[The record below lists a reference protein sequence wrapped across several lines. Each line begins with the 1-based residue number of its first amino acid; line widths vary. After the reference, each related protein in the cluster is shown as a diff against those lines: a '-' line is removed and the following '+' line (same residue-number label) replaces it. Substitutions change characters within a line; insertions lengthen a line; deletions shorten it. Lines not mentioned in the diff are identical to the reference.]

1 MAYKRIDI
9 LEEEIKKFNFNLNS
23 LKLYVSMKYIYKL
36 RLIILEGVN
45 SRFKYYVMLFVE
57 RMKELNKLNTR

>member
-1 MAYKRIDI
+1 MAYKRIDL

-23 LKLYVSMKYIYKL
+23 LKLYVSMRYIYKL